1 MIFNEEFFGI
11 LSVIISLSAAFIY
24 LRSIFLGKTKPHFC
38 THFVWA
44 LSSLIVCLAQ
54 VHEEAGPGAWVT
66 MINTV
71 FFCSTT
77 LLSLKYGE
85 RSVTRGDH
93 VSLTFSLIAII
104 PWVLTNNPLWSVILI
119 TLIDVVAYYP
129 TLRKSWTKPT
139 EENLTTY
146 GLSGVEYGL
155 SIPAMQVT
163 NLTTVLYPLAII
175 GSNIVLICLCL
186 IRRNALNKKTT

>member
-1 MIFNEEFFGI
+1 MIFDETFFGV
-11 LSVIISLSAAFIY
+11 LSIIISLSAAFFY
-24 LRSIFLGKTKPHFC
+24 LRSIYLGKTKPHFC

-54 VHEEAGPGAWVT
+54 LHEEAGPGAWVT

-71 FFCSTT
+71 FFSITT

-85 RSVTRGDH
+85 RTITRGDKLSMT
-93 VSLTFSLIAII
+93 VSLIAII
-104 PWVLTNNPLWSVILI
+104 PWVLTDNPLWSVIMI
-119 TLIDVVAYYP
+119 TGIDVIAYYP
-129 TLRKSWTKPT
+129 TLRKSWHKPT

-175 GSNIVLICLCL
+175 ASNILLIGLCL
-186 IRRNALNKKTT
+186 IRRNTLNKAA